1 MAQYITRRATNA
13 AAVNTETQVN
23 IDADGNTPGLLAP
36 TTSLRQLIVTLGASI
51 VAVGSAGS
59 ANVVRL
65 KGAAMSEQKDI
76 TVGFLREDTTSTG
89 GSKITQPLILDMQE
103 STSAAQSLGI
113 ATLQGGV
120 DPGSPEI
127 EVTLVFP

>member
-23 IDADGNTPGLLAP
+23 TDADGNTPGFLAP
-36 TTSLRQLIVTLGASI
+36 TGSLRQLIVTLGASI
-51 VAVGSAGS
+51 VAVASSGSAQ
-59 ANVVRL
+59 VVRL

-103 STSAAQSLGI
+103 STTAAQSLGI